1 MDTSGSIIKK
11 YTADYGNSLSWRLTG
26 KSKQILLLK
35 GCELPD
41 KGKRDFIDQAN
52 IHPLNQA
59 ALKALRKAKVPVEDH
74 LLYALQLADWGTEGS
89 EGKLEVPFEVSNMV
103 HLLYGE
109 DPRVGMKY
117 LTRLPGEDEE
127 FDPSA
132 QVKEGGVRRTWRGR
146 Y

>member
-1 MDTSGSIIKK
+1 MPGI
-11 YTADYGNSLSWRLTG
+11 N
-26 KSKQILLLK
+26 LK
-35 GCELPD
+35 LVEE
-41 KGKRDFIDQAN
+41 AN
-52 IHPLNQA
+52 RHPLNQA
-59 ALKALRKAKVPVEDH
+59 ALKALRKAKVPVADH
-74 LLYALQLADWGTEGS
+74 LLYALQLADWGTEESG
-89 EGKLEVPFEVSNMV
+89 GNLEVPYEVSNLV

-132 QVKEGGVRRTWRGR
+132 QVKEGGDPADLAWAILDHLWSRRTIETGLKP